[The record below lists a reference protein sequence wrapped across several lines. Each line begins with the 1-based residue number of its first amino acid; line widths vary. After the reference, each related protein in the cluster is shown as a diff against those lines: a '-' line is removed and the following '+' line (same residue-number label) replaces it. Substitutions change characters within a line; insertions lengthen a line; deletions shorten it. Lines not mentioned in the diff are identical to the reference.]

1 MDKLEYAVLC
11 IGGLSMTP
19 RRRETAPNNLAY
31 AVYRMIISGAVTESW
46 RFSSFWGKPL
56 VGP

>member
-1 MDKLEYAVLC
+1 
-11 IGGLSMTP
+11 MTP